1 MRFEEELLGHV
12 RTLLRAFLVSERRLP
27 SAEGKMSYSAHDLA
41 ALQHLS
47 ENPGCLPSQ
56 LAEALEIVPTT
67 ASSLIGRLAKH
78 GFVTRRVREEDRRSF
93 ALELTPEGQDMAAAI
108 RRQDLANMRVMLSAL
123 PEDRRADF
131 VSMLGRVAEAVGAS
145 E

>member
-1 MRFEEELLGHV
+1 
-12 RTLLRAFLVSERRLP
+12 
-27 SAEGKMSYSAHDLA
+27 
-41 ALQHLS
+41 
-47 ENPGCLPSQ
+47 
-56 LAEALEIVPTT
+56 
-67 ASSLIGRLAKH
+67 
-78 GFVTRRVREEDRRSF
+78 
-93 ALELTPEGQDMAAAI
+93 MAAAI